1 MLTFHID
8 SDFYGNARRLIRG
21 SEGFKS
27 YIYPDTAKIP
37 TIGYGYAMLIKNK
50 KTGKYEVNGNLQAD
64 FSAIGLTL
72 TAANL
77 TLLGSIA
84 KNLSDGDKTA
94 AATKIATLDA
104 QIRDISATEAQTLF
118 NFTFDRAMST
128 VASALKSRLGPTNGA
143 LLAAEMTGSTEMIA
157 LVDMAFNGGFDLIGP
172 GLSKALWN
180 DDRAEAWYQIR
191 HDSNAEGWREIKGNL
206 PMNSQGGAGLAKR
219 RYIEAQMFGLYEAS
233 TAAPDER
240 EAEFLGSK
248 GSASSF
254 FLRIDHA
261 PSSAH

>member
-1 MLTFHID
+1 MLTFRID

-21 SEGFKS
+21 SEGFKG
-27 YIYPDTAKIP
+27 YIYPDTAKVP

-50 KTGKYEVNGNLQAD
+50 KREYEVSNTLEAD
-64 FSAIGLTL
+64 FVSINITL
-72 TAANL
+72 
-77 TLLGSIA
+77 SQSQ
-84 KNLSDGDKTA
+84 KNLLRDISDDLNRHNTTA

-118 NFTFDRAMST
+118 NLTFDRAKST
-128 VASALKSRLGPTNGA
+128 VTTALKRHLGAINGA

-240 EAEFLGSK
+240 EAEFLDIYRMFNP
-248 GSASSF
+248 ASPGHPN
-254 FLRIDHA
+254 L
-261 PSSAH
+261 